1 MNEFRFLEWNVYKDA
16 KLDVK
21 EIHDLI
27 EHFPQKFK
35 YSLGDQISR
44 SSISIVLNIAEG
56 SGKFSDNE
64 LNRYF
69 NISLGSVNETVAAL
83 DLAQENK
90 LISQEKFND
99 LADKLVSISKQ
110 LGGFKKKIAAN

>member
-1 MNEFRFLEWNVYKDA
+1 MHEFRFLEWSVYRDA
-16 KLDVK
+16 KLVVK
-21 EIHDLI
+21 EIHGLI

-56 SGKFSDNE
+56 SGKYSDHE

-83 DLAQENK
+83 DLAKDNSLILEN
-90 LISQEKFND
+90 QFND
-99 LADKLVSISKQ
+99 LLGKLVSISKQ
-110 LGGFKKKIAAN
+110 LGGFKKKIAAD